1 MAAPHVD
8 LEEEVPGRYAVRAAS
23 FTGEVTFVLVLTDPQ
38 HTLGLAQDETTA
50 RAIVAFLLSRQDA
63 ADLPPEVE
71 LDAVVAAYP
80 DAVGAIR
87 TLRDSS
93 GEVTTDRVES

>member
-38 HTLGLAQDETTA
+38 DTLGLAQDETTA

-71 LDAVVAAYP
+71 LDAVVPASP
-80 DAVGAIR
+80 DAVEAIR
-87 TLRDSS
+87 ERRDSS
-93 GEVTTDRVES
+93 VKVTTDRVES

>member
-1 MAAPHVD
+1 MAAPHVN
-8 LEEEVPGRYAVRAAS
+8 LEESGPGRYAVRAAS

-38 HTLGLAQDETTA
+38 DTLGLAQDETTA

-80 DAVGAIR
+80 DAVEAIR
-87 TLRDSS
+87 ELRDSS
-93 GEVTTDRVES
+93 VEVTTDRVES